1 MEFSR
6 GKLLKIEDFSR
17 GGAKKMEFFGGEA
30 LISTKFF
37 RGIPI
42 FFGVRTHILQPIF
55 FLAKTKGKS
64 STKVGWKVRISN
76 FNAIAQC
83 TIIYP

>member
-17 GGAKKMEFFGGEA
+17 GGTKKMEFSGGEA

-37 RGIPI
+37 RGKPI
-42 FFGVRTHILQPIF
+42 FFGVRTHILQ
-55 FLAKTKGKS
+55 G
-64 STKVGWKVRISN
+64 
-76 FNAIAQC
+76 
-83 TIIYP
+83 